1 MGIFDGSN
9 SVSGNSSSAESSS
22 WSHGEGFSDSWSRT
36 YGTEASI
43 RSAMEADRANALQ
56 EYWMNKEMAYNAAE
70 AQKQRDFNELMGNTL
85 YTRSVKNMREA
96 GINPILAAQT
106 GLSAANV
113 NSGATASISA
123 PSAFMGQTFADQAS
137 ASHSQWVSDSG
148 SESHSKGSGWS
159 NSESGLATALSNM
172 GEFIGNGLNA
182 LSSAKFMDLQIG
194 DLTGKNTGSKA
205 SNLATK
211 VGNTIENGLYDIG
224 RKLGLGYFNSTK
236 SPKEVEKAARE
247 IEYNKKNGINIFK
260 K

>member
-1 MGIFDGSN
+1 MGIFDGST
-9 SVSGNSSSAESSS
+9 SASGNSSSAESSS

-56 EYWMNKEMAYNAAE
+56 EYWMNKEMAYNASE

-85 YTRSVKNMREA
+85 YTRSVKNMMEA
-96 GINPILAAQT
+96 GINPILAAQS
-106 GLSAANV
+106 GLSGANV

-148 SESHSKGSGWS
+148 SESHSSGSGWS
-159 NSESGLATALSNM
+159 NSESGLATALQNM
-172 GEFIGNGLNA
+172 GEFIGAGLSA
-182 LSSAKFMDLQIG
+182 LSSAKFMDLSLGDINYGSGSKGTSLAKKIG
-194 DLTGKNTGSKA
+194 DT
-205 SNLATK
+205 
-211 VGNTIENGLYDIG
+211 VENGLYDIG
-224 RKLGLGYFNSTK
+224 RKLGMPFFSSTK
-236 SPKEVEKAARE
+236 SPKEIEKLGKE
-247 IEYNKKNGINIFK
+247 IEYNRKNGINVFEK